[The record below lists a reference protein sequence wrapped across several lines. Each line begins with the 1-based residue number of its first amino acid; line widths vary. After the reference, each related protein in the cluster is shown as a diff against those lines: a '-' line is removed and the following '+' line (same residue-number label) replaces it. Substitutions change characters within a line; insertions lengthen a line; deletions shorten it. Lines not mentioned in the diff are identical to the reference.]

1 MKLVKVTEIT
11 LTIRKNGRIHEKE
24 TREPQSP
31 ISPYLQMQGSR
42 NVEWWHAVCRGH
54 SRDTRGPGPG
64 IVKESPD
71 ICDYLFIIIIMD
83 LFNQWV

>member
-42 NVEWWHAVCRGH
+42 NVEWWHAAAAGTAGTHVHPAQG
-54 SRDTRGPGPG
+54 
-64 IVKESPD
+64 
-71 ICDYLFIIIIMD
+71 
-83 LFNQWV
+83 